1 MTEQELSNGTLKAF
15 EALEYLRE
23 TINVLTKE
31 IVILKDER
39 DEYRRKWLESINN
52 IKDINNDNTLPT
64 PD

>member
-1 MTEQELSNGTLKAF
+1 MTEQELGNGTLKAF

-23 TINVLTKE
+23 TINVLTQE

-39 DEYRRKWLESINN
+39 DEYRRKWLEESNERN
-52 IKDINNDNTLPT
+52 NTLPT